1 MSEKMRDI
9 DALAGERWFPLETS
23 IVDDMKNLWGD
34 WGVCSEVDTLRDVIM
49 RRPGKEI
56 ENFDWEAARF
66 KAPIDPEKFRK
77 QHDGLA
83 QVYKDHGV
91 RVHYIEEQREDRPN
105 ALFCRDLLLMT
116 PEGAIISRPA
126 LPVRR
131 GEEAAMAIALAAIHV
146 HIVKT
151 ITGTGTFE
159 GADCVWVDRE
169 TAILA
174 RSSRTNESGYHQV
187 ANVLREQGVKTI
199 LTVPIPYTNAHL
211 DGIMNF
217 VDVDKAIINT
227 RQVPYDVVEY
237 LMNAGYKIID
247 APDQDEARFSLGLN
261 IVALRPGVV
270 IQAEGN
276 PKTKEALE
284 QNGVEVVSIH
294 FDEILKGWGSVHC
307 CSATLARG

>member
-1 MSEKMRDI
+1 M
-9 DALAGERWFPLETS
+9 AFLELNK
-23 IVDDMKNLWGD
+23 DKNLRRDETPFEEQIRDYWGD
-34 WGVCSEVDTLRDVIM
+34 WGISSQCAPLKSVLL
-49 RRPGKEI
+49 RRPGSEI
-56 ENFDWEAARF
+56 NEFSWEEARF
-66 KAPIDPEKFRK
+66 REGIDPDKFREAHQRLVDFYEENGVK
-77 QHDGLA
+77 
-83 QVYKDHGV
+83 VYFLD
-91 RVHYIEEQREDRPN
+91 EQREDRPN
-105 ALFCRDLLLMT
+105 AVYCRDLMFMT
-116 PEGAIISRPA
+116 PEGAIIARPA

-131 GEEAAMAIALAAIHV
+131 GEEVAMAKALAALNIP
-146 HIVKT
+146 IVKT

-159 GADCVWVDRE
+159 GADCLWVDRK

-174 RSSRTNESGYHQV
+174 RSSRTNETGYNQV
-187 ANVLREQGVKTI
+187 AQVLREQGVETI

-217 VDVDKAIINT
+217 VDTDKAIVNT

-237 LMNAGYKIID
+237 LMNRGYNIID

-270 IQAEGN
+270 IQAQGN

-284 QNGVEVVSIH
+284 KNGVEVISLD

>member
-1 MSEKMRDI
+1 M
-9 DALAGERWFPLETS
+9 AFLELNK
-23 IVDDMKNLWGD
+23 DKNLRRDETPFEEQIGNYWGD
-34 WGVCSEVDTLRDVIM
+34 WGISSQCAPLKSVLL
-49 RRPGKEI
+49 RRPGSEI
-56 ENFDWEAARF
+56 NEFSWEEARF
-66 KAPIDPEKFRK
+66 REGIDPDKFREAH
-77 QHDGLA
+77 QRLVD
-83 QVYKDHGV
+83 VYEENGV
-91 RVHYIEEQREDRPN
+91 KVYFLDEQREDRPN
-105 ALFCRDLLLMT
+105 AVYCRDLMFMT
-116 PEGAIISRPA
+116 PEGAIIARPA

-131 GEEAAMAIALAAIHV
+131 GEEVAMAKALAALNIP
-146 HIVKT
+146 IVKT

-159 GADCVWVDRE
+159 GADCLWVDRK

-174 RSSRTNESGYHQV
+174 RSSRTNEAGYNQV
-187 ANVLREQGVKTI
+187 AHVLREQGVETI

-217 VDVDKAIINT
+217 VDTDKAIVNT

-237 LMNAGYKIID
+237 LMNRGYNIID

-270 IQAEGN
+270 IQAKGN

-284 QNGVEVVSIH
+284 KNGVEVISLD

>member
-1 MSEKMRDI
+1 M
-9 DALAGERWFPLETS
+9 AFLELNK
-23 IVDDMKNLWGD
+23 DKNLRRDETPFEEQIGNYWGD
-34 WGVCSEVDTLRDVIM
+34 WGISSQCAPLKSVLL
-49 RRPGKEI
+49 RRPGSEI
-56 ENFDWEAARF
+56 NEFSWEEARF
-66 KAPIDPEKFRK
+66 REGIDPDKFREAH
-77 QHDGLA
+77 QRLVDL
-83 QVYKDHGV
+83 YEENGV
-91 RVHYIEEQREDRPN
+91 KVNFIDEQREDRPN
-105 ALFCRDLLLMT
+105 AVYCRDLMFMT
-116 PEGAIISRPA
+116 PEGAIIARPA

-131 GEEAAMAIALAAIHV
+131 GEEVAMAKALAALNIP
-146 HIVKT
+146 IVKT

-159 GADCVWVDRE
+159 GADCLWVDRK

-174 RSSRTNESGYHQV
+174 RSSRTNEAGYNQV
-187 ANVLREQGVKTI
+187 AQVLREQGVETI

-217 VDVDKAIINT
+217 VDTDKAIVNT

-237 LMNAGYKIID
+237 LMNRGYNIID

-270 IQAEGN
+270 IQAQGN

-284 QNGVEVVSIH
+284 KNGVEVISLD

>member
-1 MSEKMRDI
+1 M
-9 DALAGERWFPLETS
+9 AFLELNK
-23 IVDDMKNLWGD
+23 DKNLRRDETPFKEQMKTYWGD
-34 WGVCSEVDTLRDVIM
+34 WGICSQVAPLKSVMLRS
-49 RRPGKEI
+49 PGAEI
-56 ENFDWEAARF
+56 DDFQWEEARF
-66 KAPIDPEKFRK
+66 RENIDSVKFREDH
-77 QHDGLA
+77 QRL
-83 QVYKDHGV
+83 VELYEEHGV
-91 RVHYIEEQREDRPN
+91 KVYFIEEQRKDRPN
-105 ALFCRDLLLMT
+105 AVYCRDLMFMT

-131 GEEAAMAIALAAIHV
+131 GEEVAMAKALAAAHV
-146 HIVKT
+146 PIVKT

-159 GADCVWVDRE
+159 GADCLWVDRE
-169 TAILA
+169 TVVLA
-174 RSSRTNESGYHQV
+174 RSSRTNESGYNQV

-211 DGIMNF
+211 DGVMNF

-247 APDQDEARFSLGLN
+247 APDQNEARFSLGLN
-261 IVALRPGVV
+261 VVALRPGLV

-276 PKTKEALE
+276 PMTKAALE
-284 QNGVEVVSIH
+284 KNGVEVISI
-294 FDEILKGWGSVHC
+294 DLSEILKGWGSVHC

>member
-1 MSEKMRDI
+1 M
-9 DALAGERWFPLETS
+9 AFLELNK
-23 IVDDMKNLWGD
+23 DKNLRRDETPFEEQIRDYWGD
-34 WGVCSEVDTLRDVIM
+34 WGISSQCAPLKSVLL
-49 RRPGKEI
+49 RRPGSEI
-56 ENFDWEAARF
+56 NEFSWEEARF
-66 KAPIDPEKFRK
+66 REGIDPDKFREAHQRLVDLYEENGVK
-77 QHDGLA
+77 
-83 QVYKDHGV
+83 VYFLD
-91 RVHYIEEQREDRPN
+91 EQREDRPN
-105 ALFCRDLLLMT
+105 AVYCRDLMFMT
-116 PEGAIISRPA
+116 PEGAIIARPA

-131 GEEAAMAIALAAIHV
+131 GEEVAMAKALAALNIP
-146 HIVKT
+146 IVKT

-159 GADCVWVDRE
+159 GADCLWVDRK

-174 RSSRTNESGYHQV
+174 RSSRTNETGYNQV
-187 ANVLREQGVKTI
+187 AQVLREQGVETI

-217 VDVDKAIINT
+217 VDTDKAIVNT

-237 LMNAGYKIID
+237 LMNRGYNIID

-270 IQAEGN
+270 IQAQGN

-284 QNGVEVVSIH
+284 KNGVEVISLD

>member
-1 MSEKMRDI
+1 M
-9 DALAGERWFPLETS
+9 AFLELNK
-23 IVDDMKNLWGD
+23 DKNLRRDETPFEEQIRDYWGD
-34 WGVCSEVDTLRDVIM
+34 WGISSQCAPLKSVLL

-56 ENFDWEAARF
+56 DNFGWEEARF
-66 KAPIDPEKFRK
+66 REPIDPGKFREAH
-77 QHDGLA
+77 QRLVD
-83 QVYKDHGV
+83 VYEENGV
-91 RVHYIEEQREDRPN
+91 KVYYLDEQREDRPN
-105 ALFCRDLLLMT
+105 AVYCRDLMFMT
-116 PEGAIISRPA
+116 PEGAIIARPA

-131 GEEAAMAIALAAIHV
+131 GEEVAMAKALAALQIP
-146 HIVKT
+146 IVKT

-159 GADCVWVDRE
+159 GADCLWVDRK

-174 RSSRTNESGYHQV
+174 RSSRTNEAGYNQV
-187 ANVLREQGVKTI
+187 AHVLREQGVETI

-217 VDVDKAIINT
+217 VDEDKAIVNT

-237 LMNAGYKIID
+237 LMNRGYNIID

-261 IVALRPGVV
+261 IVALRPGLV
-270 IQAEGN
+270 IQAQGN
-276 PKTKEALE
+276 PQTKAALE
-284 QNGVEVVSIH
+284 KNGVQVISLD

>member
-1 MSEKMRDI
+1 M
-9 DALAGERWFPLETS
+9 AFLELNK
-23 IVDDMKNLWGD
+23 DKNLRRDETPFEEQIRDYWGD
-34 WGVCSEVDTLRDVIM
+34 WGISSQCAPLKSVLL

-56 ENFDWEAARF
+56 DDFGWEEARF
-66 KAPIDPEKFRK
+66 REPIDPGKFREAH
-77 QHDGLA
+77 QRLVD
-83 QVYKDHGV
+83 VYEENGV
-91 RVHYIEEQREDRPN
+91 KVYYLDEQREDRPN
-105 ALFCRDLLLMT
+105 AVYCRDLMFMT
-116 PEGAIISRPA
+116 PEGAIIARPA

-131 GEEAAMAIALAAIHV
+131 GEEVAMAKALAALQIP
-146 HIVKT
+146 IVKT

-159 GADCVWVDRE
+159 GADCLWVDRK

-174 RSSRTNESGYHQV
+174 RSSRTNEAGYNQV
-187 ANVLREQGVKTI
+187 AHVLREQGVETI

-217 VDVDKAIINT
+217 VGEDKAIVNT

-237 LMNAGYKIID
+237 LMNRGYNIID

-261 IVALRPGVV
+261 IVALRPGLV
-270 IQAEGN
+270 IQAQGN
-276 PKTKEALE
+276 PQTKAALE
-284 QNGVEVVSIH
+284 KNGVQVISLD

>member
-1 MSEKMRDI
+1 M
-9 DALAGERWFPLETS
+9 AFLELNK
-23 IVDDMKNLWGD
+23 DKNLRRDETPFEEQIRNYWGD
-34 WGVCSEVDTLRDVIM
+34 WGISSQCAPLKSVLL
-49 RRPGKEI
+49 RRPGSEI
-56 ENFDWEAARF
+56 NEFSWEEARF
-66 KAPIDPEKFRK
+66 REGIDPDKFREAH
-77 QHDGLA
+77 QRLVD
-83 QVYKDHGV
+83 VYEENGV
-91 RVHYIEEQREDRPN
+91 KVYFLDEQREDRPN
-105 ALFCRDLLLMT
+105 AVYCRDLMFMT
-116 PEGAIISRPA
+116 PEGAIIARPA

-131 GEEAAMAIALAAIHV
+131 GEEVAMAKALAALNIP
-146 HIVKT
+146 IVKT

-159 GADCVWVDRE
+159 GADCLWVDRK

-174 RSSRTNESGYHQV
+174 RSSRTNEAGYNQV
-187 ANVLREQGVKTI
+187 AHVLREQGVETI

-217 VDVDKAIINT
+217 VDTDKAIVNT

-237 LMNAGYKIID
+237 LMNRGYNIID

-270 IQAEGN
+270 IQAQGN

-284 QNGVEVVSIH
+284 KNGVEVISLD